1 MLTNRIA
8 VWMAVCALGIAGV
21 AAGCDGDDDSGT
33 TGTTTTNTSTN
44 TGTGTD
50 TDTGTNT
57 GTGTD
62 TGTDTGAGGGG
73 GGSASERTFRL
84 TGTGF
89 APHLTDKIIVEAR
102 AEGGT
107 IQEIATADVADD
119 GTFTA
124 EGTIMPEMA
133 YEIVYF
139 ADMNMSNSCDE
150 APTDHVWELA
160 VDAAPAATPAEL
172 TVVHNLDFGVCLE

>member
-62 TGTDTGAGGGG
+62 TGTGGGGG
-73 GGSASERTFRL
+73 GGSVLERPFRL

-89 APHLTDKIIVEAR
+89 NPHAGQTIRVEAQ

-107 IQEIATADVADD
+107 TEELGTAVVENNGDFLV
-119 GTFTA
+119 
-124 EGTIMPEMA
+124 EGMIMANMA
-133 YEIVYF
+133 YTVVYF
-139 ADMNMSNSCDE
+139 ADMNANNSCDE
-150 APTDHVWELA
+150 APTDHVWELT
-160 VDAAPAATPAEL
+160 VDAGTGEEEL
-172 TVVHNLDFGVCLE
+172 QVTHNTDFGSCL